1 MLKKMETRRKFI
13 KKTAAIS
20 VAGILSHWTLN
31 ALGSDRLG
39 EVLPQRQITRNG
51 EKSTAFALGGYHA
64 AKSLN
69 PKEAEKLIE
78 RSVELGVRF
87 FDNARG
93 YHQGT
98 AEEYYGKFLTPKY
111 RDDIFL
117 MTKSH
122 GRTKPDVQKHLDESL
137 KAMNTD
143 YLDLWTMHNITTFE
157 DVDNRIN
164 QGVLD
169 YFLEA
174 KASEKTRYIGFSCHT
189 NPKVALYFLEFLEK
203 RGLELDT
210 CQCPVNV
217 CDAGFESFQKELLP
231 ALLDKKYGIIAMK
244 SMAGG
249 GIIGRRFDL
258 TPRDYKDVDIKDITK
273 ESAVTRDQLHQ
284 YVYSFPVSTLCSGC
298 ETIEEL
304 EHNTGLLKGLQ
315 KLPDNEIQKIAQ
327 LAQPFAGLYAE
338 HYKRIL

>member
-1 MLKKMETRRKFI
+1 MVTRRKFI
-13 KKTAAIS
+13 KRTAVIS
-20 VAGILSHWTLN
+20 LAGILSHWAIN
-31 ALGSDRLG
+31 AIGRDRLG
-39 EVLPQRQITRNG
+39 DVLPLRQITRNG
-51 EKSTAFALGGYHA
+51 EKSTAFSLGGYHA

-69 PKEAEKLIE
+69 PSQAEKLIE

-111 RDDIFL
+111 RDEVFL

-122 GRTKPDVQKHLDESL
+122 GRSKADVQKHLDESL
-137 KAMNTD
+137 NAMKTD
-143 YLDLWTMHNITTFE
+143 YLDLWTIHTISTIE

-174 KASEKTRYIGFSCHT
+174 KAKGKTRYIGFSCHT
-189 NPKVALYFLEFLEK
+189 NPKVALYFMDFLDK

-217 CDAGFESFQKELLP
+217 CDPSFESFQKQVMPVLLE
-231 ALLDKKYGIIAMK
+231 KEYGIIAMK

-258 TPRDYKDVDIKDITK
+258 TSKDIRDDQIKDISK
-273 ESAVTRDQLHQ
+273 ETTITRDQLHRF
-284 YVYSFPVSTLCSGC
+284 VYSQPVSTLCSGC
-298 ETIEEL
+298 ETIAEL
-304 EHNTGLLKGLQ
+304 EHNVGILKNLQ
-315 KLPDNEIQKIAQ
+315 KLSDADILELTE
-327 LAQPFAGLYAE
+327 LAQPFAGLFAE

>member
-1 MLKKMETRRKFI
+1 
-13 KKTAAIS
+13 
-20 VAGILSHWTLN
+20 
-31 ALGSDRLG
+31 
-39 EVLPQRQITRNG
+39 RQLIRNG
-51 EKSTAFALGGYHA
+51 EQVTAFALGGYHS

-69 PKEAEKLIE
+69 PKQTEKLIE
-78 RSVELGVRF
+78 SAIETGVRF

-122 GRTKPDVQKHLDESL
+122 GKS
-137 KAMNTD
+137 KAEVEEHMEQSMRAMQTD
-143 YLDLWTMHNITTFE
+143 QLDLWTIHTFSSIE
-157 DVDNRIN
+157 DVDKRIN

-169 YFLEA
+169 FFLEA
-174 KASEKTRYIGFSCHT
+174 KQKGKTRYIGFSCHT

-217 CDAGFESFQKELLP
+217 CDPSFESFQKQLLP
-231 ALLDKKYGIIAMK
+231 VLLKKKYGIIAMK

-249 GIIGRRFDL
+249 GMIGRRFDL
-258 TPRDYKDVDIKDITK
+258 TPRDFKDDDIKNITK
-273 ESAVTRDQLHQ
+273 ESEVTLDQLHQ
-284 YVYSFPVSTLCSGC
+284 YVYSLPVSALCSGC
-298 ETIEEL
+298 ETVEEI
-304 EHNTGLLKGLQ
+304 EHNTGILKNMKILEDSEM
-315 KLPDNEIQKIAQ
+315 KKIASI
-327 LAQPFAGLYAE
+327 AQPYAGRYAE

>member
-1 MLKKMETRRKFI
+1 METRRNFI
-13 KKTAAIS
+13 KKTAA
-20 VAGILSHWTLN
+20 LSATGLLSGWTLK
-31 ALGSDRLG
+31 ALEKDNLG
-39 EVLPQRQITRNG
+39 AVLPERTLTHNG
-51 EKSTAFALGGYHA
+51 EKVTAFTLGGYHA
-64 AKSLN
+64 AKSLH
-69 PKEAEKLIE
+69 PKITEKLLE
-78 RSVELGVRF
+78 RSIELGVRF

-93 YHQGT
+93 YHSGT
-98 AEEYYGKFLTPKY
+98 AEEYYGKYLTPKY

-122 GRTKPDVQKHLDESL
+122 GKSKEAVQKHLDESL
-137 KAMNTD
+137 KAMQTNQ
-143 YLDLWTMHNITTFE
+143 LDLWTIHTITTKE

-174 KASEKTRYIGFSCHT
+174 KEKGKTRYIGFSCHT
-189 NPKVALYFLEFLEK
+189 NPKTALYFLDFLEK
-203 RGLELDT
+203 RGLQLDT

-217 CDAGFESFQKELLP
+217 CDASFESFQNQLLP
-231 ALLDKKYGIIAMK
+231 VLLEKEYGIIAMK

-258 TPRDYKDVDIKDITK
+258 TPDAFKDEDIKNLSVETP
-273 ESAVTRDQLHQ
+273 VTYEQLHQ
-284 YVYSFPVSTLCSGC
+284 YVYSLPVSTLVSGC

-304 EHNTGLLKGLQ
+304 EKNVRVLNGLKKLSESELQEIVKYAEPYKG
-315 KLPDNEIQKIAQ
+315 KI
-327 LAQPFAGLYAE
+327 AE